1 MIKSLPICHLNT
13 VLLTKL
19 QSHFIDLKFMQ
30 IDIEF
35 KKELSLLP
43 DKEKDKLV
51 LRLLRRDKKLAKRL
65 HYELIGA
72 FTKEDL
78 QNDFFE
84 NVNEAFEEIKSYRFA
99 PIHLSRSLRKLSS
112 EIASYLFTTKD
123 KHGQVWLN
131 LYLLNKSFEFFS
143 GEIDS
148 HIGTEKGRK
157 LAVYMIN
164 KTINTLAII
173 KKLDPD
179 LYIDFDKELTSLGE
193 SFERNEGI
201 AQMCNYHGFN
211 ISWLFDRNIPDN
223 IDSIRKNLRSKGFLK

>member
-1 MIKSLPICHLNT
+1 
-13 VLLTKL
+13 
-19 QSHFIDLKFMQ
+19 MQ
-30 IDIEF
+30 IDKEF
-35 KKELSLLP
+35 KKELSLLS

-65 HYELIGA
+65 HYELIGD
-72 FTKEDL
+72 FSKEDL

-84 NVNEAFEEIKSYRFA
+84 NVDDAFEVIKSNYFK

-123 KHGQVWLN
+123 KHGQAWLN

-148 HIGTEKGRK
+148 HVGTDKGRK
-157 LAVYMIN
+157 LAVYIVN
-164 KTINTLAII
+164 KAFNTLVII

-179 LYIDFDKELTSLGE
+179 LYIDFDEELTTLGNHFE
-193 SFERNEGI
+193 SNEGV
-201 AQMCNYHGFN
+201 AQTCAYNGFN

-223 IDSIRKNLRSKGFLK
+223 IDSFRKDLRSKGLLR